1 MRSSV
6 GAYLVVWSGLMGCEA
21 LPSSGLG
28 PPPPPPLRVLVL
40 VDSSSSNA
48 DRDPPRPELT
58 RRGQALLALAEAR
71 PGATLGVIAFDSHA
85 HDLLPGLVTLDAP
98 TTDARVRAAALALT
112 AGDRYTDY
120 GAALSAAATLLEDGP
135 PEAHDELILIAN
147 GLPYTEPFVH
157 PDVLRAQVRALVDHT
172 PPRRLH
178 SVFLATGIPEQFQVE
193 PAAFLRE
200 LAAEGGGRMQHITGD
215 EPLAL
220 ESLVADAP

>member
-1 MRSSV
+1 VRSRFGV
-6 GAYLVVWSGLMGCEA
+6 QLVLCSWVLGCEA

-40 VDSSSSNA
+40 VDNSSSNA
-48 DRDPPRPELT
+48 QRDPPRPELT

-71 PGATLGVIAFDSHA
+71 PRATLGVITFDSRA
-85 HDLLPGLVTLDAP
+85 HDLLSGLVPLDPP

-120 GAALSAAATLLEDGP
+120 SAALSAAATLLEDGP

-147 GLPYTEPFVH
+147 GLPYAEPVVH
-157 PDVLRAQVRALVDHT
+157 RDVLRAQVRAMVDHA

-178 SVFLATGIPEQFQVE
+178 TVFLATGIPEQFQLE
-193 PAAFLRE
+193 PATLLRE

>member
-28 PPPPPPLRVLVL
+28 PPPLPPLRVLVL

-58 RRGQALLALAEAR
+58 RRGEALLALAEAR
-71 PGATLGVIAFDSHA
+71 PRATLGVIAFDSRA
-85 HDLLPGLVTLDAP
+85 HDLMPGLVTLDPP
-98 TTDARVRAAALALT
+98 TTDAHVRAAALGLP
-112 AGDRYTDY
+112 AGDLYTDY
-120 GAALSAAATLLEDGP
+120 SAAVSAAATLLEDGP

-157 PDVLRAQVRALVDHT
+157 PDVLRAQVRALVDQAR
-172 PPRRLH
+172 PRRLH
-178 SVFLATGIPEQFQVE
+178 TVFLATGIPEEFQVA
-193 PAAFLRE
+193 PAALLRE
-200 LAAEGGGRMQHITGD
+200 LAAEGGGRMQHVIGD

-220 ESLVADAP
+220 EGLLSDEP